1 MTALNADHAIEGT
14 SDTAAEDLAIMK
26 EFIALH
32 PTYDKTFWVFSQR
45 NPIRRACQLMVA
57 PSNGDRV
64 FGQSPNFWAQLGF
77 QLFLLLSVLGG
88 IVVSSVANPIYRQQ
102 YISSH
107 PGIRLP
113 WYEVAQA
120 VFALVLVI
128 EFIIKVIA
136 DGLMFT
142 PNAYIFN
149 IWNVVD
155 FMMLAAVLGGVVPT
169 LVSSGSI
176 GRFGRA
182 LRAFPA
188 LRLITIFGFMR
199 STFHSV
205 IFAGAERILS
215 AAVLALLYMIP
226 YAVWGLNMFSGLLF
240 ACNDTNSGGKGSCT
254 GEYVA
259 NLGFLAPKVWGNPQ
273 TSTRWSFDN
282 FRSSLLILFEIVSL
296 EGWIDVLAASMQITG
311 LDQQPSQDA
320 SQANAIFFVAY
331 NLMGAVVILTLF
343 VRCVALICCGLLTET
358 HLPPQSTALSLSTS
372 VPVLGW
378 RCLPQSNANGLT
390 YRNC

>member
-1 MTALNADHAIEGT
+1 MEGT
-14 SDTAAEDLAIMK
+14 DDSAAEDLTIKK

-32 PTYDKTFWVFSQR
+32 PTYDKTFWIFSQR
-45 NPIRRACQLMVA
+45 NPLRHTCQRMVA

-64 FGQSPNFWAQLGF
+64 FGRPPNFWAQLGF
-77 QLFLLLSVLGG
+77 QVFLLLAVLGG

-102 YISSH
+102 YIADH
-107 PGIRLP
+107 PGIRFP
-113 WYEVAQA
+113 WYEVAQGA
-120 VFALVLVI
+120 FALVLVI

-136 DGLMFT
+136 DGLAFT

-155 FMMLAAVLGGVVPT
+155 FMILAAVLGSAIPT
-169 LVSSGSI
+169 LASSGSI
-176 GRFGRA
+176 SRFGRA

-226 YAVWGLNMFSGLLF
+226 YAVWGLNVFSGLLF
-240 ACNDTNSGGKGSCT
+240 SCNDSNSTGKSTCV
-254 GEYVA
+254 GEYAASPVGD
-259 NLGFLAPKVWGNPQ
+259 LGFLAPRAWSNPQ
-273 TSTRWSFDN
+273 TSTRWSFDD
-282 FRSSLLILFEIVSL
+282 FRSSLLILFETVSL
-296 EGWIDVLAASMQITG
+296 EGWIDVLTAGMKITG

-343 VRCVALICCGLLTET
+343 VRSVALIRCLLIEA
-358 HLPPQSTALSLSTS
+358 HLRPQFSALSLSTS
-372 VPVLGW
+372 VPVPGW
-378 RCLPQSNANGLT
+378 HYSPQSNANGLT
-390 YRNC
+390 CRSY